1 MSAVGWLVASLPAAT
16 PSPSPSDVLV
26 SESTGGSPGFLG
38 FVFTF
43 ALAVACVGIFL
54 SLTRQLRRVDRRAK
68 QLEAREQG
76 ASHDG
81 EAAAPGAVD
90 GDEGAEGA
98 ADARGVAGTRPAKGE
113 DPS

>member
-1 MSAVGWLVASLPAAT
+1 MSATAWVVSSLAAAT

-68 QLEAREQG
+68 QLEEPDAAVRQ
-76 ASHDG
+76 ADG
-81 EAAAPGAVD
+81 EGGAGGSGAAPDLA
-90 GDEGAEGA
+90 GDVAPDRA
-98 ADARGVAGTRPAKGE
+98 AGSEDRP
-113 DPS
+113 